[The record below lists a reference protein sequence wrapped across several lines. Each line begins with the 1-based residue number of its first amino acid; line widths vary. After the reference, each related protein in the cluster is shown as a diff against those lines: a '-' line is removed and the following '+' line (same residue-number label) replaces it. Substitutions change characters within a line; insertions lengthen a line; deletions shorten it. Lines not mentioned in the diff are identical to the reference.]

1 MPKGIPDQL
10 AEFDGRLQLLEQEQR
25 LQGQLI
31 AQLSQD
37 IERKV
42 DALKAFFDAHASS

>member
-1 MPKGIPDQL
+1 MDKIITDQL
-10 AEFDGRLQLLEQEQR
+10 AEQAGRLTQLETEVG

-42 DALKAFFDAHASS
+42 DALKAFFDAHAPS